1 MADGGKFEF
10 ENNKDLKK
18 NAELDYERKEDLEM
32 NKEERS
38 NEEYTF
44 MGRKPEHG
52 SISENILEFFYS
64 YGYNCRKYFNLC
76 VVDTNTIAFAAG
88 NLIQFFNVEE
98 NRMWFKIG
106 SAGTGIG
113 HISKNSAFKHI
124 AVGTN
129 GENPVISIFNWP
141 NMECITVLKGGTTK
155 RYFHLSYS
163 PDGLLLVSQGG
174 EPDYYISLWNWKE
187 SNIILQCK
195 SHVQDVYNVTFSKYI
210 PGQLT
215 SSGVGH
221 IKFWKMSKTFTGLK
235 LKGEIGKFGNTE
247 ISDIIAIHPMPDETV
262 VSGCEWGNILLW
274 DESLIKLEA
283 CRKNR
288 ETAHVGYITQFEYIN
303 GELMS
308 IGSDGWI
315 RFWFYETIDHADLSD
330 DEQFLEI
337 QPIYEF
343 QIAEENENA
352 MLMSIQKQEPNSEK
366 TMWYAQD
373 GNGGVWLLD
382 LCTSK
387 KEHVQQ
393 KVFTCHA
400 GPVVDMDIADWGPF
414 VATLDK
420 NGNLHIYNYI
430 EKELSLIH
438 KFYDTSRQVIWLPC
452 KIEKTGSTLVC
463 AFENGIVRMITV
475 IIQMS
480 NTAYNIKKDSTKLIQ
495 VLKPHSMPI
504 TVMSLNAACSLLVT
518 GSDDATIFVFNI
530 HTINNYP
537 TIIPIG
543 YVKIPSSITCMAW
556 NPEEEATLLIG
567 CLKGDC
573 VEIKLPT
580 TPQEY
585 TTTSYELV
593 KCRSASFKFESVKS
607 VIEREAI
614 KKKYEE
620 EKEERLKE
628 RRKEMEKLIAENPHI
643 VIDEE
648 TFLGEL
654 NEKEVIL
661 PEIYISEIPNKV
673 LIAQYSINGNIWLF
687 MAGFDAGYV
696 YEYPRPLS
704 GKLKHNKPIRS
715 RIIEHAKDIEI
726 HNFFIQENKKY
737 LYLGT
742 QYGQLYVIKLK
753 EKDPLDFSDF
763 WILQTHDYYNGH
775 ISNILLSYNKKI
787 LLTCGH
793 DGNIFAFKINDDTSL
808 EEHEVPKL
816 EDSLFIP
823 KSVED
828 IEDADYPNLEEV
840 ITKIEQDRI
849 FAVAEEKKKQIL
861 EIIRDLTEE
870 FVKIT
875 TRNKYLL
882 HSQQIPQFE
891 LDPRIVEDLKQQLN
905 IHTTLTQQKL
915 EFEVEKS
922 KLELQKLMDH
932 FVTPITCVPFAVHG
946 ILNEIRAVYSLK
958 ELQLDTESILKSIEL
973 MKQQDKPLKIEME
986 LQQKVDNVLWEKPTL
1001 IIEKQIEEE
1010 KHEPEVS
1017 EIQYFEAFL
1026 DIDFTDVSSGLKI
1039 QINQMLSK
1047 YKEKK
1052 TRMIERQKKWQK
1064 LHEKKPDLVKS
1075 RFKDAIFL
1083 EKAKLAIGEYDLK
1096 MNADFSLTRK
1106 KETAAIKYKQ
1116 LIDCRKKLHHLRKNF
1131 NTKLKTIALKKQ
1143 KLQKEVIKL
1152 IEVLKRIH
1160 TEIPL
1165 KNIKPLPH
1173 PPKLNLDI
1181 EFPEH
1186 NLELEKY
1193 ISISEKMQQ
1202 VKRQRQSLVI
1212 DQFTDHSDLEYEVL
1226 YCDDRTIFHKE
1237 QENLYISLVPS
1248 KIKLKDHLS
1257 ASDIIRNLNVSDSVQ
1272 TTWEREMKRSRMW
1285 RKIYEQ
1291 DCILR
1296 YIDAEYK
1303 KLENELDELE
1313 EHRLD
1318 VIYQSTYINLNLL
1331 TLYEEFIILQE
1342 SETMEH
1348 ALEEKVTD
1356 KSNECISVRSKMQA
1370 TNINIVAREEQIKKL
1385 HIKIKDIAA
1394 EFTKAISDSKFQIF
1408 LQKVFKKKYT
1418 AIKKQNDTV
1427 SQSTETTSDET
1438 DKTTDTEAE
1447 YIPFDENICPPG
1459 CDTQLYEM
1467 AFSMREKRYTCEFQI
1482 KEEQKEIELL
1492 QKELDTDTK
1501 YLRVIESTLKNNE
1514 EELQNFMLNKQK
1526 KLNEVNVTVILK
1538 LHQLQHILD
1547 SGSTENIQ
1555 NCIVFNKK
1563 ELTNL
1568 YARVGELQDETHNLE
1583 ETRKKNETH
1592 LKRIKM
1598 DLKYMETQNKKL
1610 KEYIKEKMIQKFGHK
1625 LSLINLYEII
1635 LQRLI
1640 YDTKT
1645 DVNKIMKDFTKDI
1658 ENAKRSCNEKLII
1671 LENLIRNNTE
1681 KLSFLTILEK
1691 EKFKLRKI
1699 LEQTLISEENMLQI
1713 EHEHKADIVALENI
1727 LYNQIQQKHML
1738 QYDIESLKTGSKKL
1752 PEICLNQNA
1761 S

>member
-52 SISENILEFFYS
+52 SISENILEFLSFLTYHIS
-64 YGYNCRKYFNLC
+64 QCRL
-76 VVDTNTIAFAAG
+76 VILMDIIAEIDTNTIAFAAG

-308 IGSDGWI
+308 IGNRKKFIIGSDGWI

-648 TFLGEL
+648 TFLVLMETYGYSWL
-654 NEKEVIL
+654 VLMQDIMNIL
-661 PEIYISEIPNKV
+661 KRFAKV
-673 LIAQYSINGNIWLF
+673 K
-687 MAGFDAGYV
+687 YV
-696 YEYPRPLS
+696 
-704 GKLKHNKPIRS
+704 KLKIY
-715 RIIEHAKDIEI
+715 E
-726 HNFFIQENKKY
+726 ENKKY

-932 FVTPITCVPFAVHG
+932 FVTPITCVPFAVHEC
-946 ILNEIRAVYSLK
+946 LLKFENRNEIRAVYSLK

-973 MKQQDKPLKIEME
+973 MKQQDKPLKIGR
-986 LQQKVDNVLWEKPTL
+986 

-1186 NLELEKY
+1186 NLE
-1193 ISISEKMQQ
+1193 MQQ

-1394 EFTKAISDSKFQIF
+1394 EFTKAISD
-1408 LQKVFKKKYT
+1408 
-1418 AIKKQNDTV
+1418 NTV

-1645 DVNKIMKDFTKDI
+1645 DMQNEVVMK
-1658 ENAKRSCNEKLII
+1658 N
-1671 LENLIRNNTE
+1671 
-1681 KLSFLTILEK
+1681 
-1691 EKFKLRKI
+1691 
-1699 LEQTLISEENMLQI
+1699 
-1713 EHEHKADIVALENI
+1713 
-1727 LYNQIQQKHML
+1727 
-1738 QYDIESLKTGSKKL
+1738 
-1752 PEICLNQNA
+1752 
-1761 S
+1761 

>member
-10 ENNKDLKK
+10 ENNKDLKE
-18 NAELDYERKEDLEM
+18 NVELDYERKENFEI

-38 NEEYTF
+38 NEGYTF
-44 MGRKPEHG
+44 MGRQPEHG
-52 SISENILEFFYS
+52 I
-64 YGYNCRKYFNLC
+64 
-76 VVDTNTIAFAAG
+76 DTNTIAFAAG
-88 NLIQFFNVEE
+88 TLIQFFNVKE

-113 HISKNSAFKHI
+113 HISKNSVFKHI
-124 AVGTN
+124 AVGAN
-129 GENPVISIFNWP
+129 GENPVINIFNWP
-141 NMECITVLKGGTTK
+141 NMEPITVLKGGTTK

-247 ISDIIAIHPMPDETV
+247 IFDIIAIHPMSNETV

-288 ETAHVGYITQFEYIN
+288 KTAHVGYITQFEYIN

-308 IGSDGWI
+308 VGSDGWI

-343 QIAEENENA
+343 QIAEGNENA

-373 GNGGVWLLD
+373 GNGGLWLLD

-400 GPVVDMDIADWGPF
+400 GPIVDMDIAEWGPF

-463 AFENGIVRMITV
+463 AFENGIVRMIT
-475 IIQMS
+475 ITIYTS
-480 NTAYNIKKDSTKLIQ
+480 NTAYNIKKNSTKLIQ

-504 TVMSLNAACSLLVT
+504 TVMSLNEACSLLVT

-543 YVKIPSSITCMAW
+543 YVKLPTSITCMAW
-556 NPEEEATLLIG
+556 NPQEEATLLIG
-567 CLKGDC
+567 CLKGYC

-580 TPQEY
+580 TPQAY

-593 KCRSASFKFESVKS
+593 KCKSVSFKFESVKS
-607 VIEREAI
+607 AIEREAI

-628 RRKEMEKLIAENPHI
+628 RKKEMEKLIAENPHI

-648 TFLGEL
+648 TFLREF

-661 PEIYISEIPNKV
+661 PEIYIPEIPNKV
-673 LIAQYSINGNIWLF
+673 LIAQYSINENIWLF

-753 EKDPLDFSDF
+753 ETDPLDFSDF

-775 ISNILLSYNKKI
+775 ISNILLSYNKNI

-793 DGNIFAFKINDDTSL
+793 DGNIFAFKINDDTPL

-823 KSVED
+823 KNVED
-828 IEDADYPNLEEV
+828 IEDANYPNLEEI

-882 HSQQIPQFE
+882 HSQQISQFE

-915 EFEVEKS
+915 EFEVGKS

-932 FVTPITCVPFAVHG
+932 FVTPITYVPFAVHG
-946 ILNEIRAVYSLK
+946 MLNEIRAVYSLR

-973 MKQQDKPLKIEME
+973 MKQQDKPLKIGR
-986 LQQKVDNVLWEKPTL
+986 
-1001 IIEKQIEEE
+1001 IIQEQIEEE
-1010 KHEPEVS
+1010 KHEPEVL

-1026 DIDFTDVSSGLKI
+1026 STDLTNVASSLKI

-1047 YKEKK
+1047 YKGKK
-1052 TRMIERQKKWQK
+1052 ARMIERQRKWQK
-1064 LHEKKPDLVKS
+1064 LYEKKPNLVKS
-1075 RFKDAIFL
+1075 RFKDAVFL
-1083 EKAKLAIGEYDLK
+1083 EEAKLTIGEYDLK
-1096 MNADFSLTRK
+1096 MNADFCLIRR

-1116 LIDCRKKLHHLRKNF
+1116 LIDCRKKLHHLRENF

-1202 VKRQRQSLVI
+1202 VKRQRQSLVV
-1212 DQFTDHSDLEYEVL
+1212 DQFIDHSDLEYEVL
-1226 YCDDRTIFHKE
+1226 YCDDKTILHKE
-1237 QENLYISLVPS
+1237 QESFYTLVPS
-1248 KIKLKDHLS
+1248 KIKIKGHLS
-1257 ASDIIRNLNVSDSVQ
+1257 ANDIIRNLNVSDSVQ
-1272 TTWEREMKRSRMW
+1272 TTWEHEMKRSRMW

-1318 VIYQSTYINLNLL
+1318 VVYQSTYINLNLL
-1331 TLYEEFIILQE
+1331 TLYEEFIILRD

-1356 KSNECISVRSKMQA
+1356 KSNECISVKSKMQA

-1394 EFTKAISDSKFQIF
+1394 EFTKAISDSS
-1408 LQKVFKKKYT
+1408 L
-1418 AIKKQNDTV
+1418 DTV
-1427 SQSTETTSDET
+1427 TRSTETTSDET
-1438 DKTTDTEAE
+1438 DETTDTEAE
-1447 YIPFDENICPPG
+1447 YISFDENICPSG

-1467 AFSMREKRYTCEFQI
+1467 AFSMREKRYTCEFKI
-1482 KEEQKEIELL
+1482 REEQKEIELL

-1501 YLRVIESTLKNNE
+1501 YLRVLESTLKNNE
-1514 EELQNFMLNKQK
+1514 EELQNFMLDKQK
-1526 KLNEVNVTVILK
+1526 KLNEINVTVILK

-1547 SGSTENIQ
+1547 SESIENIQ
-1555 NCIVFNKK
+1555 NCIIFNKK

-1568 YARVGELQDETHNLE
+1568 YARVEELQDETHNLE

-1598 DLKYMETQNKKL
+1598 DLKYMDTQNKKL
-1610 KEYIKEKMIQKFGHK
+1610 KQYIKEKMIQKFGRK
-1625 LSLINLYEII
+1625 VSLINLYVII

-1658 ENAKRSCNEKLII
+1658 ENAKQNCNEKLII
-1671 LENLIRNNTE
+1671 LESLIRNNTE

-1699 LEQTLISEENMLQI
+1699 LEQTLISEENMLQV
-1713 EHEHKADIVALENI
+1713 EHEHKADIVTLESI

-1752 PEICLNQNA
+1752 PEICLNQNI